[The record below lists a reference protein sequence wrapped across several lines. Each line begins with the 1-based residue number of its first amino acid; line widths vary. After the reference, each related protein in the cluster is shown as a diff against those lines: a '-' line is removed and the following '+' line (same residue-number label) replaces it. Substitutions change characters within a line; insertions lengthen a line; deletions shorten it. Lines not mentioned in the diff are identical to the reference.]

1 MTEIAEGRGFTKAE
15 IDKQK
20 KIVENAYKTM
30 DSHATYPHGENYKN
44 AARIHE
50 KEEGKLATMLRRPIK
65 ATDMEYSRE
74 ELKAQKKLVAQLFST
89 YDAYSTHPHN
99 DKARKVENDY
109 LKAKWDLHIMEET
122 NREIQDK
129 RERAKI
135 KHSPNH
141 AEARIPESKQE
152 TQSIVQEGSLAVD
165 EEREFFKQKDS
176 SLYETVE
183 TEVIDKLSPLESKKE
198 EVHTKLSKLDE
209 EIKNILN
216 SIRERDEAKENFL
229 DRYFEKLSLQSDAEQ
244 IDSKI
249 KAIDQSFF
257 RKIINFFTKEQAE
270 LRTKLDTKKATINT
284 MISKIEEAQT
294 VYTRNENILNEVF
307 SSNEIF
313 EGWKEKCANIG
324 STLNDLNQNYEIVKE
339 NIPKEVNR
347 EALTKKIENLQ
358 KNLEEVKGTVGGIT
372 QNLQKIDEY
381 RKQEQSKDQQGFI
394 RLISKAIDQTV
405 IETVNQTNERREQ
418 NAKSKHLNERENI
431 FTNQLSAELGNKN
444 VRIEELNAP
453 SLYQYLVHK
462 STELD
467 MKVQN
472 IFSSDF
478 KQLYDLTIQE
488 RDKATH
494 SVKNITQEIT
504 KIHKDWEKSTK
515 KIINSDQ
522 PRVKRFLSRFTKK
535 HIKAREKYTAKKSGL
550 STTFKDKIK
559 ELIERKRIETEK
571 NEQAE
576 RIFIKARKEVDH
588 VNNELADLKSQL
600 KQLKNKYPTGE
611 EQPKINNELAAQ
623 IKKSLKFI
631 KEQQPKIKEQLG
643 FWVMLELKDKEPS
656 EKVDQSQKKSV
667 DYQNPR
673 ILVTNAWNKEL
684 LKNNKNRNRQS
695 QQVHNQTN
703 QSIGREVHTL

>member
-44 AARIHE
+44 AAHIHE
-50 KEEGKLATMLRRPIK
+50 KEEEKLAMMLRRPIK
-65 ATDMEYSRE
+65 ATDKEYSRE
-74 ELKAQKKLVAQLFST
+74 ELKAQKKLKAQLFST
-89 YDAYSTHPHN
+89 YNAYSTHPHN
-99 DKARKVENDY
+99 DKARKAENDY
-109 LKAKWDLHIMEET
+109 VKAKWDLHIMEET

-129 RERAKI
+129 REHAKI
-135 KHSPNH
+135 KHSPNNV
-141 AEARIPESKQE
+141 EARMPESKQE

-165 EEREFFKQKDS
+165 EEREFIKQKDS

-198 EVHTKLSKLDE
+198 EVHTKLSTLDE
-209 EIKNILN
+209 ETKNILN

-229 DRYFEKLSLQSDAEQ
+229 DSYFEKLSLQSDAKQ

-270 LRTKLDTKKATINT
+270 LRTELDTKKATINT
-284 MISKIEEAQT
+284 VISKIEEAQT
-294 VYTRNENILNEVF
+294 IYTRNENILNEVF

-339 NIPKEVNR
+339 NIPKEINR
-347 EALTKKIENLQ
+347 KALTKKIENLQ
-358 KNLEEVKGTVGGIT
+358 KNLEEVKGTVRGIT

-453 SLYQYLVHK
+453 GLYQYLVHK

-478 KQLYDLTIQE
+478 KQLYSLTIQE

-494 SVKNITQEIT
+494 SVKNIIREIT
-504 KIHKDWEKSTK
+504 KTHKDWEKSTK

-623 IKKSLKFI
+623 IEKSLKFI

-656 EKVDQSQKKSV
+656 EKVEQSPKKSV

-673 ILVTNAWNKEL
+673 ILVTNAWNKKL
-684 LKNNKNRNRQS
+684 SKNNKNSTWQS

-703 QSIGREVHTL
+703 QSIGREVRTL

>member
-50 KEEGKLATMLRRPIK
+50 KEEEKLATMLRRPIK

-89 YDAYSTHPHN
+89 YDAYSIHPHN
-99 DKARKVENDY
+99 DKARKAENDY
-109 LKAKWDLHIMEET
+109 LKAKWDLHIMKET

-129 RERAKI
+129 RERTKI

-152 TQSIVQEGSLAVD
+152 AQSIVQEGRLSVD

-229 DRYFEKLSLQSDAEQ
+229 DSYFEKLSLQSDAEQ

-270 LRTKLDTKKATINT
+270 LRTELDTKKATINT

-294 VYTRNENILNEVF
+294 VYIRNENILNEVF

>member
-50 KEEGKLATMLRRPIK
+50 KEEEKLATMLRRPIK

-89 YDAYSTHPHN
+89 YDAYSIHPHN
-99 DKARKVENDY
+99 DKARKAENDY
-109 LKAKWDLHIMEET
+109 LKAKWDLHIMKET

-129 RERAKI
+129 RERTKI

-152 TQSIVQEGSLAVD
+152 AQSIVQEGRLSVD

-229 DRYFEKLSLQSDAEQ
+229 DSYFEKLSLQSDAEQ

-270 LRTKLDTKKATINT
+270 LRTELDTKKATINT

-576 RIFIKARKEVDH
+576 RIFIKAKKEVDH

-684 LKNNKNRNRQS
+684 LKNNKNSTRQS

>member
-30 DSHATYPHGENYKN
+30 DSHATYPHGKNYKN
-44 AARIHE
+44 ATRIHE
-50 KEEGKLATMLRRPIK
+50 KEEEKLATMLRRPIK

-89 YDAYSTHPHN
+89 YDAYSIHPHN
-99 DKARKVENDY
+99 DKARKAENDY
-109 LKAKWDLHIMEET
+109 LKAKWDLHIMKET

-129 RERAKI
+129 RERTKI
-135 KHSPNH
+135 KHSPNN
-141 AEARIPESKQE
+141 AEARIPESKQK
-152 TQSIVQEGSLAVD
+152 TQSIVQEDRLSVD

-229 DRYFEKLSLQSDAEQ
+229 DSYFEKLSLQSDAEQ

-270 LRTKLDTKKATINT
+270 LRTELDTKKATINT

-324 STLNDLNQNYEIVKE
+324 ATLNDLNQNYEIVKE

-656 EKVDQSQKKSV
+656 EKVDQPQKKSV

-684 LKNNKNRNRQS
+684 LKNNKNSTRQS

>member
-1 MTEIAEGRGFTKAE
+1 
-15 IDKQK
+15 
-20 KIVENAYKTM
+20 M

-229 DRYFEKLSLQSDAEQ
+229 DSYFEKLSLQSDAEQ

-270 LRTKLDTKKATINT
+270 LRTELDTKKATINT

-405 IETVNQTNERREQ
+405 IETVNQTNERREK

>member
-50 KEEGKLATMLRRPIK
+50 KEEEKLAMMLRHPIK
-65 ATDMEYSRE
+65 ATDKEYSRE
-74 ELKAQKKLVAQLFST
+74 ELKAQKKLKAQLFSI

-122 NREIQDK
+122 NGEIQDK

-135 KHSPNH
+135 KHSPNNE
-141 AEARIPESKQE
+141 EARIPESKQE

-198 EVHTKLSKLDE
+198 EAHTKLSKLDE
-209 EIKNILN
+209 ETKNILN
-216 SIRERDEAKENFL
+216 SIRERDEAKKNFL
-229 DRYFEKLSLQSDAEQ
+229 DSYVEKLSLQSDAEQ

-270 LRTKLDTKKATINT
+270 LRTELDTKKATINT

-347 EALTKKIENLQ
+347 EL
-358 KNLEEVKGTVGGIT
+358 
-372 QNLQKIDEY
+372 
-381 RKQEQSKDQQGFI
+381 
-394 RLISKAIDQTV
+394 
-405 IETVNQTNERREQ
+405 
-418 NAKSKHLNERENI
+418 
-431 FTNQLSAELGNKN
+431 
-444 VRIEELNAP
+444 
-453 SLYQYLVHK
+453 
-462 STELD
+462 
-467 MKVQN
+467 
-472 IFSSDF
+472 
-478 KQLYDLTIQE
+478 
-488 RDKATH
+488 
-494 SVKNITQEIT
+494 
-504 KIHKDWEKSTK
+504 
-515 KIINSDQ
+515 
-522 PRVKRFLSRFTKK
+522 
-535 HIKAREKYTAKKSGL
+535 
-550 STTFKDKIK
+550 
-559 ELIERKRIETEK
+559 
-571 NEQAE
+571 
-576 RIFIKARKEVDH
+576 
-588 VNNELADLKSQL
+588 
-600 KQLKNKYPTGE
+600 
-611 EQPKINNELAAQ
+611 
-623 IKKSLKFI
+623 
-631 KEQQPKIKEQLG
+631 
-643 FWVMLELKDKEPS
+643 
-656 EKVDQSQKKSV
+656 
-667 DYQNPR
+667 
-673 ILVTNAWNKEL
+673 
-684 LKNNKNRNRQS
+684 
-695 QQVHNQTN
+695 
-703 QSIGREVHTL
+703 